1 MELQGKFLL
10 LQSPPHGGITGQDY
24 AKPSIEHTILNN
36 HTRLL
41 GRRARYAGTYD
52 LSLCVACCSRMHGVC
67 AMLCGGV
74 RFYTCTG
81 SHIPSQASCGC
92 AGSCPVFRIT
102 ARFAEGSALQGPRAE
117 EQGGTP
123 HQ

>member
-1 MELQGKFLL
+1 MNVASETVAIIGVADGQPTLAAWALAEAQD
-10 LQSPPHGGITGQDY
+10 TG
-24 AKPSIEHTILNN
+24 AVLIF
-36 HTRLL
+36 RL